1 LLPERPVKLG
11 PLCRFQVT
19 ATVPALTLISQTHAP
34 DEDYATLQAHFS
46 DKEQV
51 ELTLLIS
58 AYNAWNRFAI
68 GFRSTHPE
76 KAGSA
81 AA

>member
-1 LLPERPVKLG
+1 MAV
-11 PLCRFQVT
+11 
-19 ATVPALTLISQTHAP
+19 LIASTCTP
-34 DEDYATLQAHFS
+34 LQAHFN